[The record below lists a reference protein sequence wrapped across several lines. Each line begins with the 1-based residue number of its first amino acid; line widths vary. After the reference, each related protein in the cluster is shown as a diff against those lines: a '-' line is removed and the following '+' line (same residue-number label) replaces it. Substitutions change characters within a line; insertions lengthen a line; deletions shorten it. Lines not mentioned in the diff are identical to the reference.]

1 MNTVSFLEGFSF
13 MPMDEHP
20 FHRYYERPA
29 MLLLLEPAVTTAK
42 TLLDAGCGSG
52 FYSAWAHAR
61 DLQVTAVD
69 KELGDVE
76 VPYTRICADLTK
88 PFPLADHAFDVIVCA
103 LVLQQLPSLEVCLNE
118 FKRVLAIKGELFIS
132 VPHPFETMS
141 AENSYFEVVD
151 TRPQALHRRY
161 HRSLQ
166 AYLNAFKQAGL
177 VVVDIAEP
185 QPTELLEEANLEL
198 YHTLS
203 KHPGLLIFELTA

>member
-1 MNTVSFLEGFSF
+1 

-52 FYSAWAHAR
+52 VYSTWAYAR
-61 DLQVTAVD
+61 GLQVTAVD

-76 VPYTRICADLTK
+76 APYACICADLTK
-88 PFPLADHAFDVIVCA
+88 PLPLADHTFDVIVCA

-118 FKRVLAIKGELFIS
+118 FKRVLAVKGKVLIS
-132 VPHPFETMS
+132 VPHPFETMT
-141 AENSYFEVVD
+141 AANKYFELVD
-151 TRPQALHRRY
+151 TRPQASHRRY

-166 AYLNAFKQAGL
+166 AYFNAFQQAGL
-177 VVVDIAEP
+177 TAVDIAEP
-185 QPTELLEEANLEL
+185 QPTELLEQAAPEL
-198 YHTLS
+198 YHTLNTR
-203 KHPGLLIFELTA
+203 PGLLIFKLTA